1 MIGKQI
7 HQYKVIEKLGAG
19 GMGDVYLAQDTKL
32 RRNVALKFLPRAYN
46 EDPDFKSRFKREAQ
60 ATAALNHSNIIG
72 VYDISEYEGQL
83 FMVLEHVDGQTLE
96 ELIKSDQINLSKALD
111 LSIQICDGLNAAHQV
126 GVIHRDI
133 KPSNILIKK
142 NAQVKLLDFG
152 LAKMSENSRLTREGS
167 TLGTLQYQS
176 PEQSRGED
184 VDQRSDIFSFAVVLY
199 EMIAGRAP
207 FAGEYTQATLYA
219 ISFEPPEP
227 LSRYKSNVPDELQR
241 IVSKGLEK
249 EVEHRYQSISDL
261 RADLSR
267 VRDEKKNWSALRS
280 AVNQSGAVSMGNQ
293 ALSGLSLTQKL
304 GAFLAG
310 NIVSSGTR
318 NAILWSTGVA
328 LTLLIGG
335 VITVTSLFVQ
345 VDTEREK
352 AERATQK
359 AVKGQKFLSEVITS
373 TFPYGYGD
381 KITVL
386 DILDKS
392 SQKLSGT
399 FPDEPDIESELRKS
413 LGRAYSKLGHYDQA
427 EREFRTAL
435 ALAKNA
441 FGATH
446 ENTLELL
453 EDLLL
458 IHQILGAS
466 AEILEDTKAIYAALT
481 ERNGLF
487 HVKSLQAKASLS
499 SALEANGNIS
509 AASQHAK
516 EAFEG
521 LRDRLGSD
529 SSETLVVQSQYA
541 WLLLQTGRV
550 DEAAELAS
558 DALARSQRLQ
568 GANNVAMQSA
578 KSSLGAVYIVRNE
591 FDSAKAL
598 FGNRKA
604 PDSFGIDRT
613 FQGSF
618 DLNSERF
625 QLLVFFETWCPYS
638 RLAMTDLAVASR
650 QYSEYGLNVMGLTRV
665 NRSAVEDEVND
676 YLDELG
682 VRFGVFKDSGRSWNY
697 FGCGWTPSI
706 RLLFDGFVI
715 WEGQSF
721 TSKVI
726 TPQMLE
732 GLALIH

>member
-1 MIGKQI
+1 
-7 HQYKVIEKLGAG
+7 
-19 GMGDVYLAQDTKL
+19 
-32 RRNVALKFLPRAYN
+32 
-46 EDPDFKSRFKREAQ
+46 
-60 ATAALNHSNIIG
+60 
-72 VYDISEYEGQL
+72 
-83 FMVLEHVDGQTLE
+83 MVLEHVDGQTLE
-96 ELIKSDQINLSKALD
+96 GLIETDQISLSKALD
-111 LSIQICDGLNAAHQV
+111 IAIQMCDGLNAAHQV

-133 KPSNILIKK
+133 KPSNILVKK
-142 NAQVKLLDFG
+142 NGQVKLLDFG
-152 LAKMSENSRLTREGS
+152 LAKMSGKSRLTREGS

-176 PEQSRGED
+176 PEQCRGED
-184 VDQRSDIFSFAVVLY
+184 VDHRSDIFSFTVVLY
-199 EMIAGRAP
+199 EMITGRAP
-207 FAGEYTQATLYA
+207 FAGEYSQATLYA

-227 LSRYKSNVPDELQR
+227 LTRYRSNVPGELQR
-241 IVSKGLEK
+241 VVLKGLEK

-280 AVNQSGAVSMGNQ
+280 AVNQSGSVSVGNQ
-293 ALSGLSLTQKL
+293 TLSGVTEKLDLSSLSLTQKI

-318 NAILWSTGVA
+318 KVILWSTGAA
-328 LTLLIGG
+328 LTLLLGG
-335 VITVTSLFVQ
+335 IITVTSLFVQ
-345 VDTEREK
+345 VDQEREK
-352 AERATQK
+352 AELAAKKAT
-359 AVKGQKFLSEVITS
+359 KGQKFLSEVLTS
-373 TFPYGYGD
+373 AFPYGYGD
-381 KITVL
+381 KTTVL

-392 SQKLSGT
+392 SQKLGGA

-413 LGRAYSKLGHYDQA
+413 LGSAYRKLGHYDQA

-435 ALAKNA
+435 ELTRNA

-453 EDLLL
+453 ENLLV
-458 IHQILGAS
+458 IHEGLGARS
-466 AEILEDTKAIYAALT
+466 EILEDARAIYAALT
-481 ERNGLF
+481 ERYGAF
-487 HVKSLQAKASLS
+487 HVKSLEAKASLAY
-499 SALEANGNIS
+499 ALESNGNIS
-509 AASQHAK
+509 AASQSAK

-529 SSETLVVQSQYA
+529 SSETIRVQSQYA

-558 DALARSQRLQ
+558 DALVRSQRLQ
-568 GANNVAMQSA
+568 SANNSALTYA
-578 KSSLGAVYIVRNE
+578 KSSLAAVYIVRNE

-604 PDSFGIDRT
+604 PDNFGIDRT
-613 FQGSF
+613 FQGRF

-625 QLLVFFETWCPYS
+625 QLLVFFETWCPFS

-650 QYSEYGLNVMGLTRV
+650 QYNQYGLNVMGLTRV

-682 VRFGVFKDSGRSWNY
+682 VKFGVFKDSGRSWNY

-721 TSKVI
+721 SNKVI

-732 GLALIH
+732 GLARIH